1 MRKIA
6 KVSICVF
13 LLLAIF
19 MTSFA
24 SASGNVIRIRT
35 TSKGA
40 SLRCGPGLSY
50 AKIKSIHSN
59 TVLNVL
65 GMENGWYHVCY
76 NGTYGYVT
84 SGSNWVTI
92 EAYDNGGNDWTGG
105 GNNWTDGSSQRTAT
119 LIRTTKIGASLRSGP
134 GLSYDKIA
142 SIHGNTVLEVLGT
155 ENGWYYV
162 EYNGKNGYVT
172 SGSQWVTVESWGY
185 VDDPWGNEPDTT
197 GNSFTGSSVARIRT
211 NSRGAS
217 LRAFPSRDADKIAS
231 IHANTYLDV
240 YGEENGWY
248 SVYYNGKWGYIMA
261 GTQHVTIVEYK

>member
-1 MRKIA
+1 MKKIVKA
-6 KVSICVF
+6 SICVF

-19 MTSFA
+19 MTSVAF
-24 SASGNVIRIRT
+24 ASGNVIRIRT

-50 AKIKSIHSN
+50 DKIKSIHAN
-59 TVLNVL
+59 TVLDVL

-84 SGSNWVTI
+84 SGSKWVTV
-92 EAYDNGGNDWTGG
+92 EAYEDNRSGWDDDGDVWS
-105 GNNWTDGSSQRTAT
+105 DGSSSRTAT
-119 LIRTTKIGASLRSGP
+119 WIRTTKIGASLRCGP

-142 SIHGNTVLEVLGT
+142 SIHGNTLLEVLGT

-172 SGSQWVTVESWGY
+172 SGSQWVTVESWGETT
-185 VDDPWGNEPDTT
+185 DPWDNTEQPYAQT
-197 GNSFTGSSVARIRT
+197 SSVARIRT
-211 NSRGAS
+211 NSQGAS
-217 LRAFPSRDADKIAS
+217 LRAFPSRDARKIAS

-261 GTQHVTIVEYK
+261 GTQHVTIVEWK